1 MALVRFHLLFSSFS
15 CRDPDPGTT
24 VDKII
29 IDQES
34 TGNFINDLCPGA
46 YKNLTKVDFKTMDNL
61 RFKPLGIYG
70 SKTEIIR
77 FFRELNAIDRN
88 TYAPKSL
95 IYKDD

>member
-1 MALVRFHLLFSSFS
+1 MVLVRLHLLFSSFS
-15 CRDPDPGTT
+15 CRNPGSGTT

-61 RFKPLGIYG
+61 KLKPLGIYG
-70 SKTEIIR
+70 SRTEIVR
-77 FFRELNAIDRN
+77 LFKELNVIDQN
-88 TYAPKSL
+88 TYVP
-95 IYKDD
+95 YV